1 MSSLGS
7 YLATVENVLEA
18 LIFQYGKAGCLRS
31 AANQLAGE
39 SATMSSFS
47 SSLFYVNWAFSAK
60 EATKI

>member
-1 MSSLGS
+1 M
-7 YLATVENVLEA
+7 ENVLEA